1 MARMFVFH
9 ITIVSTINCL
19 IYNGFI
25 DGTLFQVAVYYF
37 TFALI
42 NSYGK
47 RIELRKMLIILDKM
61 FVLQLITSVI
71 EIAYYRQLGDTVKGT
86 LISAHYLGAFLMV
99 YLYFVILNCS
109 VKKGE
114 YLV

>member
-1 MARMFVFH
+1 MFVFH

-71 EIAYYRQLGDTVKGT
+71 EIAIIVSWVIRLKE
-86 LISAHYLGAFLMV
+86 H
-99 YLYFVILNCS
+99 LYQRII
-109 VKKGE
+109 
-114 YLV
+114 